1 MLFLAGPLG
10 GCFWA
15 ACGLRA
21 AIHIFHICR
30 KLLQMFYQSAVA
42 SALFYGVACWGGNM
56 KKRDTQRLDKLVW
69 QAGSM
74 VDLKLD
80 DPGSVAV
87 RTLNELVAILDNESS
102 FL

>member
-1 MLFLAGPLG
+1 
-10 GCFWA
+10 
-15 ACGLRA
+15 
-21 AIHIFHICR
+21 
-30 KLLQMFYQSAVA
+30 MFYRSVVA

-56 KKRDTQRLDKLVW
+56 KKRDAQRLDRLVW

-80 DPGSVAV
+80 DLESLAV

-102 FL
+102 SL